1 MEMRILTCFF
11 VMTLLT
17 AAAEVRYGCPDGVAF
32 TVRTQEAPAPGFA
45 VLEAAGRPPL
55 MLPRVESASG
65 EKFSDGYTV
74 LWTKG
79 EEAMVE
85 SGTLTAKG
93 CRAAARQAALGGRWT
108 LVELAGM
115 PVRAAREAFLEFDPA
130 AAQAAGSTGCN
141 RLSTGYAQNGQALK
155 FQGAISTRMAC
166 PAPAMELEQ
175 RFLKALTAV
184 AEFRMEREMLVL
196 VDGAGQV
203 VARLRGGE

>member
-1 MEMRILTCFF
+1 MRTLTCFF

-32 TVRTQEAPAPGFA
+32 TVRTQEAPVPGFA
-45 VLEAAGRPPL
+45 VLEAAERRPL
-55 MLPRVESASG
+55 VLPRVESASG

-74 LWTKG
+74 LWMKG

-85 SGTLTAKG
+85 SGTLTARG
-93 CRAAARQAALGGRWT
+93 CRAVPPKTALSGRWT

-115 PVRAAREAFLEFDPA
+115 PVRTAREAFLEFDPA
-130 AAQAAGSTGCN
+130 AARAAGSTGCN
-141 RLSTGYAQNGQALK
+141 RFSSGYAENGQALK
-155 FQGAISTRMAC
+155 FQGAVSTRIAC
-166 PAPAMELEQ
+166 PPPAMELEQ

-184 AEFRMEREMLVL
+184 AEYRIEREMLVL

-203 VARLRGGE
+203 VARLRSGE

>member
-1 MEMRILTCFF
+1 MRTLTCFF

-17 AAAEVRYGCPDGVAF
+17 AAAEVRYSCPDGVAF
-32 TVRTQEAPAPGFA
+32 TVRSQEAPAPGFA
-45 VLEAAGRPPL
+45 VLETDGRPPL
-55 MLPRVESASG
+55 VLPRVESASG
-65 EKFSDGYTV
+65 EKYSDGYTV

-79 EEAMVE
+79 EEAMVD
-85 SGTLTAKG
+85 SGTLTARG
-93 CRAAARQAALGGRWT
+93 CRAVPPQTALTGRWT

-130 AAQAAGSTGCN
+130 AARAAGSTGCN
-141 RLSTGYAQNGQALK
+141 RLSSGYEQNEEALK
-155 FQGAISTRMAC
+155 FQGAVSTRMAC

-184 AEFRMEREMLVL
+184 AEFRMERGMLVL